1 MGIRPGEKLHEVLIS
16 EDEARTTIELDDMF
30 VVQPQEALWFGHDWE
45 RIGKRLPD
53 DYRYASN
60 NNPDWLTIE
69 QIKQI
74 VAPIEA
80 EMEQGTID

>member
-1 MGIRPGEKLHEVLIS
+1 MP
-16 EDEARTTIELDDMF
+16 
-30 VVQPQEALWFGHDWE
+30 
-45 RIGKRLPD
+45 
-53 DYRYASN
+53 SN